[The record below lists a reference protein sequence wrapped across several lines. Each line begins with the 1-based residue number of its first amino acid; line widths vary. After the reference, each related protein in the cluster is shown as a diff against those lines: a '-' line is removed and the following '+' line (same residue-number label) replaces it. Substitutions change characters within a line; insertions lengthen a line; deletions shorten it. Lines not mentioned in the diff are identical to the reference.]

1 MTSTRLPSVL
11 IYCALALVALPILA
25 PTVRAQ
31 DSQSQ
36 PQPPAA
42 PAPAPAPS
50 VQAPA
55 AQNPSDPN
63 QKQDPSKPD
72 AAKPDAAKQDADNPK
87 NSRIFLVIPNYATVE
102 KPQKFVPLT
111 VKQKFALGA
120 DGAFDPYAFGLAA
133 ILAGIA
139 QAKNDDAAW
148 HQGWEGYGKRYAA
161 AFGDATIGS
170 FMTTGVFPSIF
181 HEDPRYFRL
190 GKGGFKHR
198 SGYALKRLFVTR
210 TDSDHSQFNF
220 SEFLGN
226 AAAAG
231 ISQTYHSRQERGF
244 SNFGSDYA
252 TQIAIDVIANQLKE
266 FWPDIRHKIFKK

>member
-1 MTSTRLPSVL
+1 MANRRLRSVL
-11 IYCALALVALPILA
+11 VSCALALLALPMLSPA
-25 PTVRAQ
+25 VRAQ
-31 DSQSQ
+31 EPESQSQ
-36 PQPPAA
+36 PPAASAPAQPPAQ
-42 PAPAPAPS
+42 P
-50 VQAPA
+50 PA
-55 AQNPSDPN
+55 AQNPSDPT
-63 QKQDPSKPD
+63 QKQDS
-72 AAKPDAAKQDADNPK
+72 AKPDAAKQDGDNPK

-102 KPQKFVPLT
+102 KPVKFVPLT

-139 QAKNDDAAW
+139 QARNDDAAW

-170 FMTTGVFPSIF
+170 FMTTGVFPSLF
-181 HEDPRYFRL
+181 REDPRYFRL
-190 GKGGFKHR
+190 GTGGFRHR
-198 SGYALKRLFVTR
+198 SGYALKRLFITR
-210 TDSDHSQFNF
+210 TDSDHPQFNF

-231 ISQTYHSRQERGF
+231 ISQTYHSRQERSF
-244 SNFGSDYA
+244 PNFGKDYG

-266 FWPDIRHKIFKK
+266 FWPDIRKKIFKK

>member
-1 MTSTRLPSVL
+1 M
-11 IYCALALVALPILA
+11 LA
-25 PTVRAQ
+25 PAVRAQ

-36 PQPPAA
+36 SQPPAA
-42 PAPAPAPS
+42 SAPAPTPAA
-50 VQAPA
+50 QAPA
-55 AQNPSDPN
+55 ARNPGDST
-63 QKQDPSKPD
+63 QKQEPAKPD
-72 AAKPDAAKQDADNPK
+72 APKPDAAKQDEENPK

-102 KPQKFVPLT
+102 KPKKFVSLT

-120 DGAFDPYAFGLAA
+120 EDAFDPYAFGLAA

-170 FMTTGVFPSIF
+170 FMTTGIFPSLL

-190 GKGGFKHR
+190 GTGGFKHR
-198 SGYALKRLFVTR
+198 SGYALKRLFITR
-210 TDSDHSQFNF
+210 TDSDNRQFNF

-231 ISQTYHSRQERGF
+231 ISQTYHSRQERGL
-244 SNFGSDYA
+244 SNFGTDYG

-266 FWPDIRHKIFKK
+266 FWPDIRRKVFKK

>member
-1 MTSTRLPSVL
+1 MTSTKLPSAL
-11 IYCALALVALPILA
+11 ICCALALFALPILA
-25 PTVRAQ
+25 PAVRAQ

-42 PAPAPAPS
+42 SAPAPAPAT
-50 VQAPA
+50 QAPA
-55 AQNPSDPN
+55 AQSPSDPN
-63 QKQDPSKPD
+63 QRQDT
-72 AAKPDAAKQDADNPK
+72 AKQDSDNPK

-102 KPQKFVPLT
+102 KPKKFVPLT

-231 ISQTYHSRQERGF
+231 ISQTYHSRQERGL